1 MYLLADKIIFQ
12 TNAIN
17 FLKRH
22 QKIIE
27 LNEIDK
33 TDFGKTMGLMNNGII
48 IRTRDNVAE
57 EFVVN
62 NREMWKKEIED
73 AMKINS
79 SE

>member
-17 FLKRH
+17 FLERH

-33 TDFGKTMGLMNNGII
+33 TDFGKTMGLMNNGLI

-73 AMKINS
+73 AMKINL